1 MAIKWRFWR
10 KLNNLAN
17 NSGDTCS
24 GRVTLVTVIFEN
36 TLKNMKFL
44 FLQISL
50 ILQISRAQ
58 EETLDLSEA
67 AFSQTETIL
76 EAEFAI
82 Q

>member
-1 MAIKWRFWR
+1 M
-10 KLNNLAN
+10 
-17 NSGDTCS
+17 
-24 GRVTLVTVIFEN
+24 TLVTVIFEN

-44 FLQISL
+44 FLEISV

-67 AFSQTETIL
+67 AFPQTETIL
-76 EAEFAI
+76 EAESAI